1 MLRFTENVTLR
12 FVLNSTIYGH
22 CTGNLI
28 NIYTCVYIIL
38 FKDKLLV
45 SLVTNNFYKYDLL
58 EICSIVVSSLLAYSS
73 QEISSP
79 KDKRKLRKR
88 IVVHKYDLRA
98 KG

>member
-1 MLRFTENVTLR
+1 MCITRK
-12 FVLNSTIYGH
+12 
-22 CTGNLI
+22 
-28 NIYTCVYIIL
+28 YTKPRIIS
-38 FKDKLLV
+38 KYND
-45 SLVTNNFYKYDLL
+45 FYKYDLL
-58 EICSIVVSSLLAYSS
+58 KIFSLAFSSLLAYSS

>member
-28 NIYTCVYIIL
+28 NIYTCIYIIL
-38 FKDKLLV
+38 LLV

-58 EICSIVVSSLLAYSS
+58 EICSIAVSSLLAYSS

>member
-22 CTGNLI
+22 CTGNLM
-28 NIYTCVYIIL
+28 NIYTIYITRIT
-38 FKDKLLV
+38 
-45 SLVTNNFYKYDLL
+45 SNCYNFYKYDLL
-58 EICSIVVSSLLAYSS
+58 EICSLAFSSLLVYSS

>member
-28 NIYTCVYIIL
+28 NIYAYITRITS
-38 FKDKLLV
+38 DW
-45 SLVTNNFYKYDLL
+45 NNFYKYDLL
-58 EICSIVVSSLLAYSS
+58 EICSLAFSSLLVYSS

>member
-1 MLRFTENVTLR
+1 MCE
-12 FVLNSTIYGH
+12 
-22 CTGNLI
+22 
-28 NIYTCVYIIL
+28 YTKTPIIS
-38 FKDKLLV
+38 DC
-45 SLVTNNFYKYDLL
+45 NDFYKYDLL
-58 EICSIVVSSLLAYSS
+58 EICSLAFSLLLAYSS

>member
-28 NIYTCVYIIL
+28 NIYIIL
-38 FKDKLLV
+38 LLV
-45 SLVTNNFYKYDLL
+45 SLATNNFYKYDLL
-58 EICSIVVSSLLAYSS
+58 EICSLAFSSLLAYSS
-73 QEISSP
+73 QEISRP

>member
-28 NIYTCVYIIL
+28 NIYTYIYIITRITS
-38 FKDKLLV
+38 DC
-45 SLVTNNFYKYDLL
+45 NNFYKYDLL
-58 EICSIVVSSLLAYSS
+58 EICSLAFSSLLVYSS

>member
-28 NIYTCVYIIL
+28 NICTCIFVIL
-38 FKDKLLV
+38 FKDIA
-45 SLVTNNFYKYDLL
+45 TNNFYKYDLL
-58 EICSIVVSSLLAYSS
+58 KIFSLAFSSLFAYSS

>member
-28 NIYTCVYIIL
+28 NIYTCIFVIL
-38 FKDKLLV
+38 LLV

-73 QEISSP
+73 QEISSQ
-79 KDKRKLRKR
+79 KDKRKFRKR